1 MISQLISVLG
11 RAIREPAVHATAALA
26 SVPAANAGLKA
37 VGISTDLDPTALA
50 GGLFEPTLWIT
61 LGIAAAFG
69 GLGGIVAEL
78 ISLRGRVELPH
89 RVKRGAAVKRPR
101 LADPRYEFDLGI
113 IARLLLG
120 AAAALALLSLYAPTS
135 PTALVANALIAG
147 SAATGV
153 FRMVQGRML
162 SSGQWSVVSGQKPSG
177 TPDTS
182 SQKHKPQLSVVRG
195 GESSVAH

>member
-1 MISQLISVLG
+1 MISQLISILS
-11 RAIREPAVHATAALA
+11 RAIREPAIHTTAALA

-37 VGISTDLDPTALA
+37 VGISTDLDPSALA
-50 GGLFEPTLWIT
+50 GGLFAPTLWIT
-61 LGIAAAFG
+61 LGVAAAFG
-69 GLGGIVAEL
+69 GLGGMVAEL
-78 ISLRGRVELPH
+78 ISLRGHVELPH
-89 RVKRGAAVKRPR
+89 RVRRSAATRRVR
-101 LADPRYEFDLGI
+101 LADPRYEVDLGI

-162 SSGQWSVVSGQKPSG
+162 SSGQWSAASGQKLGGRG
-177 TPDTS
+177 TANP
-182 SQKHKPQLSVVRG
+182 KPQLSVVRSA
-195 GESSVAH
+195 ESSVAH

>member
-1 MISQLISVLG
+1 MPGVGCEYIEPARLRIMISQLISILS
-11 RAIREPAVHATAALA
+11 RAIREPAIHTTAALA

-37 VGISTDLDPTALA
+37 VGISTDLDPSALA
-50 GGLFEPTLWIT
+50 GGLFAPTLWIT
-61 LGIAAAFG
+61 LGVAAAFG
-69 GLGGIVAEL
+69 GLCGIVAEL
-78 ISLRGRVELPH
+78 ISLRGCVELPH
-89 RVKRGAAVKRPR
+89 RVRRSAGARRSR
-101 LADPRYEFDLGI
+101 LADPRYEVDLGI

-162 SSGQWSVVSGQKPSG
+162 ARGQESG
-177 TPDTS
+177 
-182 SQKHKPQLSVVRG
+182 VRG
-195 GESSVAH
+195 QGL

>member
-1 MISQLISVLG
+1 MISQLISVLS
-11 RAIREPAVHATAALA
+11 RAIREPAVHTTAALA
-26 SVPAANAGLKA
+26 TVPAANAGLKA
-37 VGISTDLDPTALA
+37 VGISTDLDPIALA
-50 GGLFEPTLWIT
+50 GGLFAPTLWIT

-78 ISLRGRVELPH
+78 ISLRGCVELPH
-89 RVKRGAAVKRPR
+89 RVKRGTGKRSR
-101 LADPRYEFDLGI
+101 LADPRYEVDLGI

-162 SSGQWSVVSGQKPSG
+162 ATAEKPAARPHKD
-177 TPDTS
+177 TP
-182 SQKHKPQLSVVRG
+182 KPQLTVVG
-195 GESSVAH
+195 GTQASA